1 MYGCCCFSRALLS
14 RTSNPPPPTSNEPVV
29 DPKLLL
35 CLRAAPIAAD
45 TDTDTGDDTAGWAF
59 CARNSAAR
67 FSIRARVL
75 SRLSMA
81 AASARSFRLSRPCL
95 EYVIA
100 FRRALHQL
108 IACRCELERNVCLRP
123 HLVSKCHNW
132 CTATRVSLRID
143 GDFHTLLE
151 PPVFPPTSASATI
164 FERLFLSLCC
174 FVIVGL
180 LAVLSRV

>member
-1 MYGCCCFSRALLS
+1 MQHEQNPPATSSIYNNLVITNGQWTAKCAPKLQGQAAGRARGMYGCCCFSRALLS
-14 RTSNPPPPTSNEPVV
+14 RTSNPPPPTTNEPVV

-100 FRRALHQL
+100 FRRALHLRYTAHQ
-108 IACRCELERNVCLRP
+108 AGCEPN
-123 HLVSKCHNW
+123 
-132 CTATRVSLRID
+132 TRS
-143 GDFHTLLE
+143 
-151 PPVFPPTSASATI
+151 
-164 FERLFLSLCC
+164 
-174 FVIVGL
+174 
-180 LAVLSRV
+180 